1 MQFRRGVSPDQAFLL
16 PPRVDEWLPP
26 GHLARVVDEAID
38 LLDLSAAEAAFHT
51 TGAGAPAYPPKLLL
65 KLLTYGYL
73 TQRFSSRRISS
84 ACREDLALMWLARLQ
99 QPRHSVLAAFR
110 TQHAE
115 DLPGWMAQVVLVC
128 LDLGMVGL
136 KLGAID
142 GSKFQADASKHK
154 AMSYKRIKEVLPVL
168 KAEIAT
174 LVARQG
180 AADAAEAPPGPAVPA
195 DRLDRLPAQLARVQ
209 KAEAD
214 LEARW
219 AAAHPE
225 DPTPPDGTQI
235 SFTDPDSHIMVT
247 KTRGVQQ
254 AYNGQVVVD
263 ATAGVIVGA
272 TLSAHPNDQQEL
284 EPALTAVETATG
296 GAQFD
301 QHTADAGYFSA
312 GNVAVTEAHHVDA
325 FIAAGAD
332 EWRHVKGQT
341 LYGKGQ
347 FAYDETTNTYRC
359 PGDQLLPWHHTR
371 TEAVGGEATR
381 TVEVYRGDRATC
393 GACPLKAQCLTP
405 KQRQKALTR
414 GADDAVRDAMKEK
427 VRTPAGDTIYRT
439 RKGQVEP
446 AFGIIKETLGFRQF
460 SVRGQTQCAGE
471 WALVCLTYNVRKI
484 AAALRR
490 RARDT
495 GEICSL
501 AGLRAG

>member
-1 MQFRRGVSPDQAFLL
+1 MSSDQAFLL
-16 PPRVDEWLPP
+16 PPRVDEWVPP

-65 KLLTYGYL
+65 KRLTYGYL
-73 TQRFSSRRISS
+73 TQRFGSRRISS
-84 ACREDLALMWLARLQ
+84 ACREDLALMWRARLQ
-99 QPRHSVLAAFR
+99 QPQHSVLAAFR

-128 LDLGMVGL
+128 LDLGLVGL
-136 KLGAID
+136 KLGALD
-142 GSKFQADASKHK
+142 GSKFQADASKHQ
-154 AMSYKRIKEVLPVL
+154 AMSYQRMQEALPAL
-168 KAEIAT
+168 EAEIAT
-174 LVARQG
+174 LVVRQG
-180 AADAAEAPPGPAVPA
+180 AADAEEASPPAVPA
-195 DRLDRLPAQLARVQ
+195 DRLARLQARLDRIRQA
-209 KAEAD
+209 KAD
-214 LEARW
+214 LEDRR
-219 AAAHPE
+219 AAEHPE
-225 DPTPPDGTQI
+225 DPTPPDGTPI
-235 SFTDPDSHIMVT
+235 NFTDPDAHIMVT

-254 AYNGQVVVD
+254 AYKGQGVVD

-272 TLSAHPNDQQEL
+272 TLSAHPNDQQEPA
-284 EPALTAVETATG
+284 PALTAVETATG
-296 GAQFD
+296 GGPFD
-301 QHTADAGYFSA
+301 QLTADAGYCSA
-312 GNVAVTEAHHVDA
+312 GNVAGAEAHHVDA
-325 FIAAGAD
+325 YIAAGAD
-332 EWRHVKGQT
+332 AWRQVKGQT
-341 LYGKGQ
+341 LYGTGQ
-347 FAYDETTNTYRC
+347 FTYDAPTNTYRC
-359 PGDQLLPWHHTR
+359 PAKQRLPWHHTR

-405 KQRQKALTR
+405 KQRQKRLTR
-414 GADDAVRDAMKEK
+414 GADDAARDAMKAK

-439 RKGQVEP
+439 RKGQVES

-495 GEICSL
+495 GAICSL
-501 AGLRAG
+501 RDLRAG